1 MVTEPIKGTRP
12 RGVTPEQDEALAADL
27 ASSAK
32 DRAENIMIT
41 DLARNDLSR
50 VAVPGTLATERVCAI
65 ESYPTVHQMV
75 STVTAQL
82 EPGIARAEAVAAAFP
97 PGSMTGAPKI
107 STMEILERLEAGPRG
122 VYSGVAGYLSD
133 DGAADL
139 SVLIRTLVATRSTVS
154 GDGGTKLS
162 LGVGGAITADS
173 VPEEEWDE
181 VRTKAHGVL
190 RVLGSA
196 FPEDFSDDSPAG
208 ERS

>member
-1 MVTEPIKGTRP
+1 
-12 RGVTPEQDEALAADL
+12 
-27 ASSAK
+27 
-32 DRAENIMIT
+32 
-41 DLARNDLSR
+41 
-50 VAVPGTLATERVCAI
+50 
-65 ESYPTVHQMV
+65 MV

-82 EPGIARAEAVAAAFP
+82 EPGVARAEAVAAAFP

-107 STMEILERLEAGPRG
+107 STMEILESLESGPRE

-139 SVLIRTLVATRSTVS
+139 SVLIRTLVVTRCADPA
-154 GDGGTKLS
+154 DGGTRLT

-190 RVLGSA
+190 RVLGAA
-196 FPEDFSDDSPAG
+196 FPEGPPAG
-208 ERS
+208 ERP

>member
-1 MVTEPIKGTRP
+1 
-12 RGVTPEQDEALAADL
+12 
-27 ASSAK
+27 
-32 DRAENIMIT
+32 
-41 DLARNDLSR
+41 
-50 VAVPGTLATERVCAI
+50 VPGTLATERVCAI

-82 EPGIARAEAVAAAFP
+82 EPGVARAEAVAAAFP

-107 STMEILERLEAGPRG
+107 STMDILERLESGPRG

-139 SVLIRTLVATRSTVS
+139 SVLIRTLVAT
-154 GDGGTKLS
+154 GPAGPGGGGTRLS

-190 RVLGSA
+190 RVLGAA
-196 FPEDFSDDSPAG
+196 FPDDSPEG
-208 ERS
+208 PRH